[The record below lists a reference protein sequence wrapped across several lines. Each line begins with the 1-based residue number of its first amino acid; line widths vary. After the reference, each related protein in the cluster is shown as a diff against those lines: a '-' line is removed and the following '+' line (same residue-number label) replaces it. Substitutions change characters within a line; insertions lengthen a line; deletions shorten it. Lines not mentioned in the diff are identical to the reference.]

1 MQKKETIWRH
11 ILEETLK
18 KPVSVFTQK
27 DIAKKFGISTST
39 VFNALKIP
47 RQLSAVEI
55 TGRYFRI
62 KDAEKLLMIWAT
74 HRNLNKEMIYK
85 TKVSASAREIEGM
98 MPPNII
104 FGAYS
109 AYRFAFD
116 ETPADY
122 SAVYIY
128 AEDLTEIEKRFPI
141 QKGTANLYVLK
152 KDDNL
157 DAFGKLTP
165 ASQIFVDLWN
175 LPEWYAKDYRSALK
189 EKMNL

>member
-11 ILEETLK
+11 ILEETFK
-18 KPVSVFTQK
+18 KPTSVFTQK
-27 DIAKKFGISTST
+27 GIAQKFGISTST

-74 HRNLNKEMIYK
+74 HRNLNKEIIYK
-85 TKVSASAREIEGM
+85 TKVNSNTREIEGM
-98 MPPNII
+98 MPPDVI

>member
-11 ILEETLK
+11 ILEETSK
-18 KPVSVFTQK
+18 KPTSVFTQK

-74 HRNLNKEMIYK
+74 HRNLNKEIIYK
-85 TKVSASAREIEGM
+85 TKVDASTREIEGT

-122 SAVYIY
+122 STVYIY
-128 AEDLTEIEKRFPI
+128 AEDLTEIEKRFPL

-157 DAFGKLTP
+157 DAFGKITP

>member
-18 KPVSVFTQK
+18 KPTSVFTQK
-27 DIAKKFGISTST
+27 DIANKFGISTST

-74 HRNLNKEMIYK
+74 HRNLNKEIIYK
-85 TKVSASAREIEGM
+85 TKVDSNTREIEGM
-98 MPPNII
+98 MPPDII

-116 ETPADY
+116 ESPADY
-122 SAVYIY
+122 GTVYIY
-128 AEDLTEIEKRFPI
+128 AGDLTEIKKRFPP
-141 QKGTANLYVLK
+141 QKGTANLYILK
-152 KDDNL
+152 KDEHL
-157 DAFGKLTP
+157 GKFGKTTP
-165 ASQIFVDLWN
+165 ITQTFVDLWN